1 LSLGSETGVNGADET
16 AQVLAFVN
24 ARLARNGPVE
34 DCSLDLMHARVIDSM
49 AMLELVVWLEQTFGL
64 RVTNEHLVPEN
75 FRSVAALAG
84 YVRRS
89 RPGGCRP

>member
-1 LSLGSETGVNGADET
+1 MTEEAR
-16 AQVLAFVN
+16 VLEFVN
-24 ARLARNGPVE
+24 SRLARTGPVQ
-34 DCSLDLMHARVIDSM
+34 DLALDLMKARIIDSM